1 MNDTVKV
8 SVNLPSED
16 VAALKELAA
25 KRKTTVKEVL
35 RRAIASEKFFEDE
48 TSQGGRV
55 LIERGKKTREV
66 VFK

>member
-1 MNDTVKV
+1 MSDTVKV
-8 SVNLPSED
+8 SVNLPTED

-25 KRKTTVKEVL
+25 RRKTTVKEVL
-35 RRAIASEKFFEDE
+35 RRAIASEKFFADE
-48 TSQGGRV
+48 TRDGGKV